1 MKGLDKET
9 ENRRLKKSNIRK
21 KKKNIKRKNSKCTIN
36 EIITSTLA
44 KEIYLFKKKDGDE
57 VSKKLWR
64 SKELWKEVWESN
76 KEEKIKK
83 GCDISKKSRKQ
94 NTQTNKI
101 IISTMKKKINLF
113 EIGYGDEVNKKLRQ
127 SKSLCKETKKKK
139 KYIWDIF
146 IK

>member
-1 MKGLDKET
+1 M
-9 ENRRLKKSNIRK
+9 
-21 KKKNIKRKNSKCTIN
+21 
-36 EIITSTLA
+36 A

-127 SKSLCKETKKKK
+127 SKSLCVWANFALCSNCVWGRARPSIPCEGKRTSE
-139 KYIWDIF
+139 DIQPRNGQNYHPRRGGACL
-146 IK
+146 